1 MAEVPL
7 FSTQR
12 IELLAGWLVRWLV
25 DWLVAGSWWLVAG
38 GRISCPS
45 DDQLSQIEP

>member
-25 DWLVAGSWWLVAG
+25 DWLVAGSWWLVVEYL
-38 GRISCPS
+38 
-45 DDQLSQIEP
+45 DQVTTNCRR

>member
-7 FSTQR
+7 FSAQR
-12 IELLAGWLVRWLV
+12 IELLADWLVRWLV

-38 GRISCPS
+38 GWWSNI
-45 DDQLSQIEP
+45 LTW